1 MHRRGLVVRRAL
13 GHRLLVVAASATAL
27 FAVTVLAALGGYTA
41 SVTGE
46 GLRATLAGATWDEA
60 GTRIT
65 TSVAARDIPAEQR
78 KVTAAV
84 AKVYGRVP
92 VAISLSARGD
102 SYAVPGQEHSAHPQ
116 LTAFATYSGIEGH
129 AHLTGGRW
137 PTATTGHTVEA
148 AVPVKAARAM
158 RLHTGQVVTLH
169 SRVGGPPVTV
179 RITGQFTPG
188 RADDYFWGGDK
199 LVTTGVERLGYTTFG
214 PLVVPPATFTTR
226 FTTSVTARWLVL
238 PSVREI
244 RSGRLADVAAR
255 ARALPATLGSGSG
268 GSGYAVKSSVADL
281 LTQVDRALLVSRST
295 LLIPALQLVVLAV
308 YTLMLVARLLA
319 EHRRLEITLMRA
331 RGASTRQIAA
341 LAVGE
346 GLLLGL
352 PAAVAAP
359 FLAPLLVRA
368 AMATPLFGTPG
379 LRVDLAPT
387 LLTWAIAV
395 AGALVCVVAITL
407 PPLRGIRRTYVA
419 TMAARGRGERRAML
433 QRAGADL
440 ALVVLAAL
448 AVWQLAHYG
457 GPVTAT
463 AAAGA
468 GIDPLIV
475 AGPALALLAGGVV
488 ILRLVPVVSRAG
500 ERATTRGRGLAPAL
514 GTRQVSRRPLR
525 TAGPALLLVMTVA
538 VGVLSVVTGVT
549 WRQSQ
554 IDQAD
559 FQAGTDLRIDAPS
572 DQGSPAPP
580 GQGGRYA
587 RLPGVTA
594 VSPVL
599 RDTAST
605 GSTDVTLLA
614 ADAGALGRLMRTRA
628 GLPPGVTWQAMS
640 ARLAATGTGLTGVPV
655 PGRPSRLSVG
665 LRFGPS
671 GSADPASVSLVVSD
685 ALHTTYEI
693 EMGAV
698 PADGATHTKVI
709 DLSALAGRDGVLSY
723 PLAVRGLRF
732 TYVRTR
738 ATPAARLAV
747 TSLRPGT
754 AGGFGPALRRPS
766 GAHWSGQ
773 VTLSAGVG
781 SAIGFGS
788 GGLVTAR
795 LPATTDPTT
804 PMPQVSGGV
813 VLRAG
818 PAAAGHTVARPG
830 PIPAIV
836 TRDLAARAH
845 VTTGGRLDLTENG
858 VDQPLTVAG
867 IVAAL
872 PSTTPGAPAVLVDW
886 TGLGDEALVNG
897 LSVPPPTEWWLA
909 TRGADPAA
917 AARVLGA
924 HPSWTGTTVDRAALR
939 HRLRDAPLGGALQ
952 GALIL
957 GFGAALVFAAIG
969 FAVNTAVSA
978 RERAGE
984 FAILRALGVRGRQ
997 VLGLVAVEQ
1006 AFLVGMGLAG
1016 GLLLGIVV
1024 ARLVVPH
1031 VVLTVSATAPY
1042 PPAQVILRWPV
1053 VLAMLAAIVVLLTA
1067 VLLLLVRSLRR
1078 GGPGQTLRLGE
1089 DR

>member
-1 MHRRGLVVRRAL
+1 MHRLGLVVRRAL

-46 GLRATLAGATWDEA
+46 GLRATLAGATWNGA

-92 VAISLSARGD
+92 VAMSLSARGD

-129 AHLTGGRW
+129 ARLTGGRW
-137 PTATTGHTVEA
+137 PAATTGRTMEA
-148 AVPVKAARAM
+148 AVPVTAARAM

-169 SRVGGPPVTV
+169 SRVGGPPVSV
-179 RITGQFTPG
+179 RITGQFTPD
-188 RADDYFWGGDK
+188 RADDYFWGGDR

-226 FTTSVTARWLVL
+226 FTASVTARWLVL
-238 PSVREI
+238 PAVREI
-244 RSGRLADVAAR
+244 RSGQLADVAAR
-255 ARALPATLGSGSG
+255 ARALPTTL

-319 EHRRLEITLMRA
+319 EHRRLEVTLMRA

-368 AMATPLFGTPG
+368 AMATPLLGAPG
-379 LRVDLAPT
+379 LRLDLAPT
-387 LLTWAIAV
+387 PLTWAIAV
-395 AGALVCVVAITL
+395 AGALMCVVAITL

-463 AAAGA
+463 AAGA

-488 ILRLVPVVSRAG
+488 ILRLVPVASRAG

-559 FQAGTDLRIDAPS
+559 FQAGTDLRIGAPS
-572 DQGSPAPP
+572 DQGSPATP

-605 GSTDVTLLA
+605 GSTDVALLA
-614 ADAGALGRLMRTRA
+614 ADAGTLGGLLRTRA
-628 GLPPGVTWQAMS
+628 GLPPGATWQAMS
-640 ARLAATGTGLTGVPV
+640 ARLASTGTGTRLTAVPV
-655 PGRPSRLSVG
+655 PGRPTRLSAG

-671 GSADPASVSLVVSD
+671 ADGDPVAVSLVVSD

-693 EMGAV
+693 DAGTV

-723 PLAVRGLRF
+723 PLAFRGLRF
-732 TYVRTR
+732 TYVRSQD
-738 ATPAARLAV
+738 APSSRLAV

-754 AGGFGPALRRPS
+754 AKGFGPAVRRPA
-766 GAHWSGQ
+766 GTHWSGQ
-773 VTLSAGVG
+773 ITLSAGVG
-781 SAIGFGS
+781 SPIGFGS
-788 GGLVTAR
+788 GGLMTAR
-795 LPATTDPTT
+795 LPTTIDPTT
-804 PMPQVSGGV
+804 PTPQVAGSIA
-813 VLRAG
+813 LRTG
-818 PAAAGHTVARPG
+818 SAAAGHAVPRPG

-858 VDQPLTVAG
+858 VDQPVTVAG

-886 TGLGDEALVNG
+886 TDLGDEALANG

-909 TRGADPAA
+909 TRGTA

-924 HPSWTGTTVDRAALR
+924 HPSWAGTTVDRAALR

-1089 DR
+1089 DS